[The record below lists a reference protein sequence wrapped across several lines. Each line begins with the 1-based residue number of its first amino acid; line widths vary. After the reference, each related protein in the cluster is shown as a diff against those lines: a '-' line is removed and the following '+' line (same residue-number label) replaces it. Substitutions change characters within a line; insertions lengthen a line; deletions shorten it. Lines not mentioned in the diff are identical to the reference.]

1 MHRTFTATA
10 LAALVLAS
18 GIPAQ
23 AQDGQVVNLYS
34 YRQEYL
40 IRPVLDLFEKDTG
53 IQTNVVY
60 ASDGILERLKAEGE
74 NSPADAILTV
84 DITRLVAHAE
94 EDTLQP
100 IRSDVLDANV
110 PATYRHP
117 DGLWYGLTARAR
129 IFAYAEDRVDPAKI
143 ATYDSLADPNLGYTV
158 CSRSGKNAYTQSLV
172 AFMIAEEGMDAARS
186 WLEGLK
192 SNLGRKPNGGDRDQV
207 KAVSAGECDVA
218 VLNSYYVGGMLNNE
232 EQSSWMNGV
241 SLVFPNQETTGTHVN
256 IAGAGVTKGAKNR
269 DNAIRLVEF
278 LSSPIA
284 QRMFAEQNFEYPV
297 SPAVEPAALVESWG
311 DFRRAEINLAEVA
324 KYSADAARLVDEV
337 DFDG

>member
-143 ATYDSLADPNLGYTV
+143 ATYDSLAD
-158 CSRSGKNAYTQSLV
+158 Q
-172 AFMIAEEGMDAARS
+172 I
-186 WLEGLK
+186 
-192 SNLGRKPNGGDRDQV
+192 
-207 KAVSAGECDVA
+207 
-218 VLNSYYVGGMLNNE
+218 
-232 EQSSWMNGV
+232 
-241 SLVFPNQETTGTHVN
+241 
-256 IAGAGVTKGAKNR
+256 
-269 DNAIRLVEF
+269 
-278 LSSPIA
+278 
-284 QRMFAEQNFEYPV
+284 
-297 SPAVEPAALVESWG
+297 
-311 DFRRAEINLAEVA
+311 
-324 KYSADAARLVDEV
+324 
-337 DFDG
+337 